1 MDPKLALAAGLAAA
15 GVTAGLLYVDVWA
28 RTERSLAQRLWSAY
42 DRWYREQ
49 TDYLLDRTPLKRFV
63 LQQILGSLVGTGVA
77 LSFTAEPLLLLLII
91 GIGAGAPVVLLKQRV
106 AQRRQRL
113 QQQIDQ
119 ALMLIANAMQVTPNL
134 EEALSL
140 VAEHLQPPMS
150 EEVARVVM
158 SYRLGQPLD
167 DALSAMSDRC
177 NDSFLMAMVMALKI
191 GRKTGGNIAATLRRI
206 ALSTR
211 ESVRV
216 ELELSSKT
224 RGQRN
229 QFLLIALL
237 YPLGVLS
244 LKSTLPQAWDT
255 LTNTFLGK
263 ATLAASAAVVGVA
276 VVWARAILNPKNL

>member
-1 MDPKLALAAGLAAA
+1 MDAKLALAAGLSAAS
-15 GVTAGLLYVDVWA
+15 VTAGLLYVDVWA
-28 RTERSLAQRLWSAY
+28 RTERSLAQRLWAAY
-42 DRWYREQ
+42 DRWYRDQ

-63 LQQILGSLVGTGVA
+63 LQQVLASIVATGVG
-77 LSFTAEPLLLLLII
+77 LSFTTEPLLLLLLI
-91 GIGAGAPVVLLKQRV
+91 GIGAGAPILLLTQRV
-106 AQRRQRL
+106 TQRRQRL

-119 ALMLIANAMQVTPNL
+119 ALMLIANAMQVAPNL

-229 QFLLIALL
+229 QILLIALL

-244 LKSTLPQAWDT
+244 LKSTLPQA
-255 LTNTFLGK
+255 
-263 ATLAASAAVVGVA
+263 
-276 VVWARAILNPKNL
+276 